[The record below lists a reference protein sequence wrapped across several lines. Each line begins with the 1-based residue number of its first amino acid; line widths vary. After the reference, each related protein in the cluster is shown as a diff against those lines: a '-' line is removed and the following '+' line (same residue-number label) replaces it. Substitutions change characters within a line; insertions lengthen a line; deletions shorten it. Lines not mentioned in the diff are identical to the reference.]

1 MRWVFGFVAPLISAC
16 SLGNQDTGECQS
28 GVGTLTVVLMGSWG
42 APYENATDIRIV
54 PQGGEGFLVS
64 MTGTEVQ
71 VELAPGD
78 YSVSMDKN
86 LDACLTWEDVE
97 VRVRGCQEEQVSL
110 EIDCAF

>member
-78 YSVSMDKN
+78 YAVSMDKLWM
-86 LDACLTWEDVE
+86 LDLG
-97 VRVRGCQEEQVSL
+97 GCGGPRSRLQEEQVSL
-110 EIDCAF
+110 EIDCAFKS